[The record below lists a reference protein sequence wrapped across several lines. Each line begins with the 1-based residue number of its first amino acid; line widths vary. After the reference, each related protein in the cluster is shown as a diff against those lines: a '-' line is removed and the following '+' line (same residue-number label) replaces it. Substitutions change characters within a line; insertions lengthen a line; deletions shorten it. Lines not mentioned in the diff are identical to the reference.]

1 MKPNLGLNDNARKTS
16 ADALAA
22 VLADT
27 YTLYL
32 KTQNFHWNVTGSD
45 FGQLHELFGRQY
57 QELAAAIDEIAE
69 RIRALGH
76 LAPGGYGAF
85 GKLTAIKDAPANPP
99 AAKEMI
105 RQLAADHDAVARRA
119 REAETTTDDVGDKES
134 ADLMIGRM
142 QVHGKT
148 AWMLRA
154 HLEG

>member
-16 ADALAA
+16 VDALAG

-45 FGQLHELFGRQY
+45 FGQLHELFGTQY
-57 QELAAAIDEIAE
+57 QELAGAIDEIAE

-76 LAPGGYGAF
+76 FAPGGYAAF
-85 GKLTAIKDAPANPP
+85 GKLTGIKDAPVNPP
-99 AAKEMI
+99 TAKEMI
-105 RQLAADHDAVARRA
+105 RLLAADHEAIARRA
-119 REAETTTDDVGDKES
+119 REAEGITDEVGDKES
-134 ADLMIGRM
+134 ADLLIGRL